1 MGGCLDERMDG
12 WKDGRNDGWMYMWME
27 GWIDEWMDSWMDAGW
42 MGGCMNGRI
51 DGWVGG
57 RIDGGVGVW
66 MDVSISIIIYVH
78 SGNGFSFLEEHIIL
92 LKYFVKFSNYIKVI
106 TLTISQ
112 FMQQTNI
119 YCYSFQHKVVKEN
132 CKENIEFIL

>member
-1 MGGCLDERMDG
+1 MGRCVDERIGG
-12 WKDGRNDGWMYMWME
+12 WKDGKNDGWMYMWME
-27 GWIDEWMDSWMDAGW
+27 GWIDVQMDSWMDAGW
-42 MGGCMNGRI
+42 LSGCMDGRI
-51 DGWVGG
+51 DGW
-57 RIDGGVGVW
+57 IGVW

-119 YCYSFQHKVVKEN
+119 Y
-132 CKENIEFIL
+132 